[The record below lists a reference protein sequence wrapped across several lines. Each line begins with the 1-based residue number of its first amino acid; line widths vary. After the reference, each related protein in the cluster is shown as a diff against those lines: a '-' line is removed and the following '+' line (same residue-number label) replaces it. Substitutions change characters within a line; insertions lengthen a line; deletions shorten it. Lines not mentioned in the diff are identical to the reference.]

1 MTVFVQRAGGIIT
14 GVYANL
20 QSYAYE
26 EMADDNAE
34 VVAFLGRQAT
44 PTITKAQALL
54 YLLSIGKTEADV
66 LTAISTISDA
76 ISRAVAEIE
85 WNYRQPFHH
94 DHPLFAS
101 LGPAVGIS
109 DMGAAFWAA
118 SVL

>member
-1 MTVFVQRAGGIIT
+1 MTVFVQRTGGIIT

-26 EMADDNAE
+26 ALEDDNAE
-34 VVAFLGRQAT
+34 VVAFLGHRDV
-44 PTITKAQALL
+44 PPITKAQALL

-76 ISRAVAEIE
+76 TSRAVAEIE
-85 WNYRQPFHH
+85 WKYRQPFHH
-94 DHPLFAS
+94 GHPLFAS

-109 DMGAAFWAA
+109 DMGAAFWVA